1 MDIRRSF
8 FVFEFFLYIRRQ
20 IPIIY
25 QKNMTNEI
33 TYFSSLTDT
42 EPKRVSWEHV
52 AEMIRST
59 QFEKLCCEYRNLLSL
74 YHLAKDN
81 GDKDRERHLKSQLA
95 SLKQQL
101 PAIMPQAIVKDGKA
115 ADDIIRLMPFMMVDL
130 DHIPPERMEVVEK
143 TVKDCEYVR
152 LAYRTISGQGLR
164 AIVKMEDEVTKENF
178 NDAWLSATELLKD
191 LTGVDYDTRCGNI
204 NRLSGLA
211 CDPRAVYRP
220 LSKVVKIKCHKRKA
234 QKKGKRPA
242 CAKAGATARKLVDGE
257 GIAYEEGSRNS
268 YVSRVIYWMNRFG
281 VEADKTREWAE
292 EEFSEYDAANGH
304 PIAGIVKAVFG
315 KHTDEHNTCR
325 PSAFNADGDSRPRK
339 STIMEVEAYLTAR
352 YQFRRNRLSQ
362 EVEYS
367 MINQNENIKELKDES
382 SSNHSNPSNFPTF
395 HLLSDA
401 AENTLWIELQR
412 AGLNTDMQTLHAYLT
427 SNCIKDFH
435 PVRDYLDSL
444 PGWDGHD
451 HIADLLGMVHCRDC
465 SPQDFDFYVRRWL
478 VAMVAATLDDSV
490 VNHQIFVLL
499 GRQGTFKTSFMNNL
513 LPPELRRYFCVKTN
527 SQRMTKDDAF
537 ALTENILIDM
547 EEIDS
552 MGRQE
557 VNQLKAMASQ
567 PFVKDRP
574 AYGRSKVRL
583 PHVAS
588 FCATGNNMQ
597 FLTDDTGNRRW
608 LVFEVDHIENPWTVA
623 INYVG
628 VYSQIRHLLDSG
640 FRYWFDSDE
649 IARLNTRNHTYETPN
664 LARELIATRYRK
676 PGDNE
681 KAIYLTA
688 SDIVARFGGQVR
700 LSAVQVGKALQDM
713 GFVSYRSH
721 HGKFWKLFE
730 RPASDIGSFMPD
742 DVNIPKDDI
751 PF

>member
-1 MDIRRSF
+1 
-8 FVFEFFLYIRRQ
+8 
-20 IPIIY
+20 
-25 QKNMTNEI
+25 MTNEV
-33 TYFSSLTDT
+33 TFFSSLTDK
-42 EPKRVSWEHV
+42 EPKLVSWEHV
-52 AEMIRST
+52 ATMIRST
-59 QFEKLCCEYRNLLSL
+59 QLQKQCDDYRSLLSI
-74 YHLAKDN
+74 YQQATDK
-81 GDKDRERHLKSQLA
+81 GDKQQVRQLKSQLA
-95 SLKQQL
+95 HIKHQL
-101 PAIMPQAIVKDGKA
+101 PAFMPQAMVEGGKA
-115 ADDIIRLMPFMMVDL
+115 AENITRLMPFMIVDL
-130 DHIPPERMEVVEK
+130 DHIPDDLMATTEKVVK
-143 TVKDCEYVR
+143 NCEYAR
-152 LAYRTISGQGLR
+152 LAYRTVSGHGLHV
-164 AIVKMEDEVTKENF
+164 IVKMDSEVTQDNF
-178 NDAWLSATELLKD
+178 KDAWLTANEMIKK
-191 LTGVDYDTRCGNI
+191 LTGVDYDNQCGNI
-204 NRLSGLA
+204 NRLSALA
-211 CDPRAVYRP
+211 CDPTAVYRP
-220 LSKVVKIKCHKRKA
+220 VSKAVKIKSHKRKA
-234 QKKGKRPA
+234 QKTGKRPA
-242 CAKAGATARKLVDGE
+242 CEKAGATARKLVDNE
-257 GIAYEEGSRNS
+257 GVAYEEGGRNN

-281 VEADKTREWAE
+281 VNADKTLEWAE
-292 EEFSEYDAANGH
+292 KEFEDYDIANGH
-304 PIAGIVKAVFG
+304 PIAGIVKAVYD
-315 KHTDEHNTCR
+315 KYTDEHNTCR
-325 PSAFNADGDSRPRK
+325 PAAFAADGNSRPRK

-352 YQFRRNRLSQ
+352 YTFRRNILSQ
-362 EVEYS
+362 DVEQS
-367 MINQNENIKELKDES
+367 DLMNQSQLSTFNIM
-382 SSNHSNPSNFPTF
+382 T
-395 HLLSDA
+395 DA
-401 AENTLWIELQR
+401 AENSLWIELQR

-427 SNCIKDFH
+427 SNCIEQYH
-435 PVRDYLDSL
+435 PVKSYLDSL
-444 PGWDGHD
+444 PEWDGHD
-451 HIADLLGMVHCRDC
+451 HIADLLRMVHCRDC
-465 SPQDFDFYVRRWL
+465 TPEKFDFYVRRWL
-478 VAMVAATLDDSV
+478 VAMVAATIDDEV

-499 GRQGTFKTSFMNNL
+499 GPQGTYKTSFMNNL

-623 INYVG
+623 INYAA

-681 KAIYLTA
+681 KAIYLTV